1 MNANTANIAN
11 ISGRKAASNDSSEEE
26 KEEDPATAAMWAKID
41 EILKDYYL
49 TSFATVACKKFI
61 KDKVGN
67 PQNQDVDRCRNWL
80 FMKLNGRRLPEQ
92 YHPR

>member
-1 MNANTANIAN
+1 MW
-11 ISGRKAASNDSSEEE
+11 E
-26 KEEDPATAAMWAKID
+26 KIE

-49 TSFATVACKKFI
+49 SKFQTLACKKFI

-67 PQNQDVDRCRNWL
+67 PENQTVQRLRDWL
-80 FMKLNGRRLPEQ
+80 FMRLNGKKMPDV